1 MSHDFSR
8 RDLLKASAVTGLG
21 LTLGPYAFSSGGRST
36 PQKVRFAA
44 IGVGGKGESDTA
56 DAARLGELVAICDAD
71 RNTLAN
77 AAKKYPNAR
86 TFTDYRY
93 MFKDM
98 KGQIDAVTVST
109 PDHNHGLA
117 SAMAMVRGLHVFCQ
131 KPLTRTIW
139 EARWLTE
146 LAKKHR
152 VASQMGN
159 QGTAGDVLRQAAAW
173 VRAGALG
180 TVKEVH
186 VWTDRAAGW
195 WPQGVGH
202 PMPDEKPASVDW
214 DSWLGP
220 SPVRHFSK
228 AYHPFAW
235 RGFWDFG
242 SGALGDMGCH
252 VMNLPFMALDL
263 VGPTSVLATT
273 SGHTDETYPLA
284 STVTY
289 EIPAR
294 GNRPAL
300 TMIWYDGGR
309 KPPVSL
315 APGNNYPGGGVIIVG
330 DKDTLYVPSEHGGGA
345 KLLKNPA
352 PNTPFEKSPG
362 HFEEF
367 ILAIEGGK
375 HAASS
380 IPEYSGPL
388 TETVLLGN
396 LAIASPGR
404 KVEWDSKNL
413 KAVGRPDL
421 DAVIKPTFRAG
432 WELS

>member
-21 LTLGPYAFSSGGRST
+21 LTLGPYAFSIPTRPKGQR
-36 PQKVRFAA
+36 VRFAA
-44 IGVGGKGESDTA
+44 IGVGGKGDSDTA

-77 AAKKYPNAR
+77 AAKKYPNAK
-86 TFTDYRY
+86 TYTDYRY

-98 KGQIDAVTVST
+98 SKEIDAVTVST
-109 PDHNHGLA
+109 PDHNHGLP
-117 SAMAMVRGLHVFCQ
+117 SAMAMVRGMHVFCQ

-146 LAKKHR
+146 LARKHK

-159 QGTAGDVLRQAAAW
+159 QGTAADVLRQAAAW

-202 PMPDEKPASVDW
+202 PLPDEKPASVDW

-220 SPVRHFSK
+220 APVRHFSK

-252 VMNLPFMALDL
+252 VLNLPFMALDL
-263 VGPTSVLATT
+263 IGPTSVLAET
-273 SGHTDETYPLA
+273 SGHTDETYPLR
-284 STVTY
+284 STVHYTF
-289 EIPAR
+289 PAY
-294 GNRPAL
+294 GSRPAL
-300 TMIWYDGGR
+300 NLIWYDGGR
-309 KPPVSL
+309 KPPAEL
-315 APGNNYPGGGVIIVG
+315 APGNAYPGGGVIVVG
-330 DKDTLYVPSEHGGGA
+330 DKDTLYVPSEHGSGA
-345 KLLKNPA
+345 KLLKNPP
-352 PNTPFEKSPG
+352 PNAPFEKSPG
-362 HFEEF
+362 HFEEL
-367 ILAIEGGK
+367 IRAIEGGK
-375 HAASS
+375 PAHSS

-404 KVEWDSKNL
+404 KVEWDSKGL
-413 KAVGRPDL
+413 KAIGRPDL